1 MAGGIKFSAFI
12 AEGDPA
18 GRKRKRAK
26 RAQECFFSTSA
37 MYGRGKFLIFTPD
50 APIVASPAAALV
62 VYELPSQKLP
72 SDFLCHELSRARRA
86 CNINKFSA
94 EIRPRCAIS
103 VRSAGD
109 RRKRGKNKGIR
120 GRGDVK
126 QAEPFG
132 KVERRYRARGIPR
145 RVETFNAS

>member
-1 MAGGIKFSAFI
+1 
-12 AEGDPA
+12 
-18 GRKRKRAK
+18 
-26 RAQECFFSTSA
+26 

-109 RRKRGKNKGIR
+109 RRKRGKNGGIR

-132 KVERRYRARGIPR
+132 KVERRYHARGIPR